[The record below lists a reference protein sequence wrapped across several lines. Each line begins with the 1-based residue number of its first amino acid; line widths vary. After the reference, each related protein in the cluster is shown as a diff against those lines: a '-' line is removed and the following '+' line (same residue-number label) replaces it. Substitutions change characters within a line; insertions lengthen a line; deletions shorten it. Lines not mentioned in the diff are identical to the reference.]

1 MPSLTEPP
9 LHIAELPPEILLKI
23 FAFLPTQDLLLTV
36 AARVSKAFNDE
47 LVKDAEAHKSVAF
60 TGVDVIKLF
69 LEEI

>member
-36 AARVSKAFNDE
+36 AARVSKAFNE

-60 TGVDVIKLF
+60 TGLDVIKLF

>member
-36 AARVSKAFNDE
+36 ARVSKAFNE

-60 TGVDVIKLF
+60 TGLDVIKLF